1 MKTMKAL
8 QWNGDSL
15 ALNTVAKPIAKP
27 GEVLVRL
34 TRAGICNTDLE
45 IIRGYYPFSGTLGH
59 EFVGI
64 VDEAANPSLI
74 GKRVVSD
81 INSSCHHCAMCQAG
95 MPHHCVNRSALGIN
109 GRDGAFAEFLTTPE
123 ENLVIVPDTLEDN
136 LAVYAEP
143 LAAALEIQE
152 QVNFSRHEGVLVIG
166 DGKLGLLIT
175 MSLAQAGLEVT
186 LLGHHPHRL
195 ELLGLDNISFCSSAP
210 DLKYPVVI
218 EATGNPSG
226 FATAVQLT
234 APRGTLVLKS
244 TYKGN
249 LEFNPAPLV
258 VNEIT
263 LLGSRCGPMDKAVA
277 LLADGAINPA
287 GLTEETFPLTRAPQA
302 IARANKKG
310 TLKVLL
316 EMGS

>member
-8 QWNGDSL
+8 QWDGASL
-15 ALNTVAKPIAKP
+15 ALKTVAKPEAKA

-34 TRAGICNTDLE
+34 TKAGICNTDLE
-45 IIRGYYPFSGTLGH
+45 IIRGYYPFTGTLGH

-64 VDEAANPSLI
+64 VEQAPRRSLI

-81 INSSCHHCAMCQAG
+81 INSSCHQCAMCLAG
-95 MPHHCVNRSALGIN
+95 NPHHCIKRSALGIH
-109 GRDGAFAEFLTTPE
+109 GKDGAFAEYLTTPE
-123 ENLVIVPDTLEDN
+123 ENLVIVPDSLDDN

-152 QVNFSRHEGVLVIG
+152 QVDFSRHEGVLVIG

-175 MSLAQAGLEVT
+175 LSLAQAGLEVT
-186 LLGHHPHRL
+186 LLGHHPERL
-195 ELLGLDNISFCSSAP
+195 ELPGLDNISFCTSPP
-210 DLKYPVVI
+210 DLKFPVVV

-249 LEFNPAPLV
+249 LAFNPAPLV

-277 LLADGAINPA
+277 LLACGAINPA
-287 GLTEETFPLTRAPQA
+287 GLTQDIFPLADATRA

-310 TLKVLL
+310 ALKVLL
-316 EMGS
+316 EMTG

>member
-1 MKTMKAL
+1 MP
-8 QWNGDSL
+8 DSL
-15 ALNTVAKPIAKP
+15 
-27 GEVLVRL
+27 
-34 TRAGICNTDLE
+34 
-45 IIRGYYPFSGTLGH
+45 
-59 EFVGI
+59 
-64 VDEAANPSLI
+64 
-74 GKRVVSD
+74 
-81 INSSCHHCAMCQAG
+81 
-95 MPHHCVNRSALGIN
+95 
-109 GRDGAFAEFLTTPE
+109 
-123 ENLVIVPDTLEDN
+123 EDD

-186 LLGHHPHRL
+186 LLGHHPERL
-195 ELLGLDNISFCSSAP
+195 ELPGLDNISFCTTPP
-210 DLKYPVVI
+210 DLKFPVVI

-244 TYKGN
+244 TYQGN

-263 LLGSRCGPMDKAVA
+263 LLGSRCGPMDKAIA
-277 LLADGAINPA
+277 LLASGSINPA
-287 GLTEETFPLTRAPQA
+287 GLTQDVFPLTKATQA
-302 IARANKKG
+302 ISRANKKG

-316 EMGS
+316 EMGG